1 MISAF
6 LIPGFN
12 QYRSF
17 EHSDFDV
24 LKETMLQHDISLAG
38 MADTWQS
45 YGVREYGQLASAQ
58 LEQLKNIDVL
68 IGHSLGAIAALA
80 SIEDAGVDNLILCSP
95 SALFAEDAD
104 ILNKPE
110 TVSFIGQKRVDELL
124 QIGTEQT
131 TDKVNGLRIRATI
144 TYGSNEKI
152 LNPALVHRAHALSD
166 RIASS
171 EVLIIN
177 GAGHSIRDGIY
188 ARAIAR
194 LISGIFR

>member
-17 EHSDFDV
+17 DHSDFDV
-24 LKETMLQHDISLAG
+24 LRETMLQHDISVAG
-38 MADTWQS
+38 MVDAWQD
-45 YGVREYGQLASAQ
+45 YGIREYGQLANAQ
-58 LEQLKNIDVL
+58 IEQLQTVDVI

-80 SIEDAGVDNLILCSP
+80 SIEDAGVDNLFLCSP

-104 ILNKPE
+104 MLKRPE
-110 TVSFIGQKRVDELL
+110 TISFIGRKRVDELS
-124 QIGTEQT
+124 QIDTEQT
-131 TDKVNGLRIRATI
+131 ANKVSSLGIYTTV

-166 RIASS
+166 KMVSS
-171 EVLIIN
+171 QILEIN

-188 ARAIAR
+188 ARTIAR
-194 LISGIFR
+194 LIEKIVR